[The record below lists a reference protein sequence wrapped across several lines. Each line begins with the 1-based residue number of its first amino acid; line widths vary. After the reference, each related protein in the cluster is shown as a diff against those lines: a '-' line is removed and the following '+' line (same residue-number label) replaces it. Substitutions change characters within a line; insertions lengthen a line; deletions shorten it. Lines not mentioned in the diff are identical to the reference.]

1 MSVGQFA
8 EERNIKMSDFEWKE
22 ITEAER
28 ELFRGFYE
36 KEQSRSCEHSF
47 TNNLLWSPFYGTK
60 YCVIEGNLVFKSGED
75 KLSVSFPI
83 GRNQI
88 QKTVDALLQHFEEKN
103 LPFCMHSVTP
113 EQFEQLE
120 KLYPGRFQIDYDR
133 DWADYVYESEKLIS
147 LSGKKLHG
155 KRNHINNFTKAY
167 PDYQYE
173 RIDEGNREEC
183 IELAKNWREVNG
195 CDSDPEK
202 NEEFCVT
209 LRALKELEAL
219 GLTGGLIRAEGRVV
233 AFSIGEKLCD
243 DTFVVHIEK
252 AYADVQGAYPIINQ
266 QFVLHEAADYR
277 YINREEDTG
286 AEGLRKAKL
295 SYYPAFLQEKGVVTI
310 K

>member
-1 MSVGQFA
+1 ML
-8 EERNIKMSDFEWKE
+8 DFEWKE

-28 ELFRGFYE
+28 ELFQGFYE

-47 TNNLLWSPFYGTK
+47 TNNLLWSPFYGTR
-60 YCVIEGNLVFKSGED
+60 YCVIEENLVFKSGEE

-83 GRNQI
+83 GKNQI
-88 QKTVDALLQHFEEKN
+88 QKTVDKLLQYFEEKKQ
-103 LPFCMHSVTP
+103 PFSMHSVTP
-113 EQFEQLE
+113 EQFELLTQM
-120 KLYPGRFQIDYDR
+120 YPDKFQIAYDR

-155 KRNHINNFTKAY
+155 KRNHINNFIKAY

-173 RIDEGNREEC
+173 RIDAKNREEC
-183 IELAKNWREVNG
+183 IELAQNWREENG

-209 LRALKELEAL
+209 LRALKEMEDLN
-219 GLTGGLIRAEGRVV
+219 LTGGLIRADGRVV
-233 AFSIGEKLCD
+233 AFSMGEKLCD

-295 SYYPAFLQEKGVVTI
+295 SYYPVFLQEKGVVTL

>member
-1 MSVGQFA
+1 ML
-8 EERNIKMSDFEWKE
+8 DFEWKE

-28 ELFRGFYE
+28 ELFQGFYE

-47 TNNLLWSPFYGTK
+47 TNNLLWSPFYGTR
-60 YCVIEGNLVFKSGED
+60 YCVIEGNLVFKSGEE

-83 GRNQI
+83 GKNQI
-88 QKTVDALLQHFEEKN
+88 QKTVDKLLQYFEEKN
-103 LPFCMHSVTP
+103 QPFSMHSVTP
-113 EQFEQLE
+113 EQFELLTQM
-120 KLYPGRFQIDYDR
+120 YPGKFQIVYDR

-155 KRNHINNFTKAY
+155 KRNHINNFIKAY

-173 RIDEGNREEC
+173 RIDAKNREEC
-183 IELAKNWREVNG
+183 IELAQNWREENG

-209 LRALKELEAL
+209 LRALKEMEDLN
-219 GLTGGLIRAEGRVV
+219 LTGGLIRADGRVV
-233 AFSIGEKLCD
+233 AFSMGEKLCD

-266 QFVLHEAADYR
+266 QFVLHEAEDYR

-295 SYYPAFLQEKGVVTI
+295 SYYPVFLQEKGVVTL

>member
-1 MSVGQFA
+1 
-8 EERNIKMSDFEWKE
+8 MSDFEWKE

-28 ELFRGFYE
+28 ELFQDFYE

-60 YCVIEGNLVFKSGED
+60 YCVIEGNLVFKSGEE

-83 GRNQI
+83 GKNQV
-88 QKTVDALLQHFEEKN
+88 QKTVDKLLQYFEEKKQ
-103 LPFCMHSVTP
+103 PFSMHSVTP
-113 EQFEQLE
+113 EQFELLTQM
-120 KLYPGRFQIDYDR
+120 YPDKFQIDYDR
-133 DWADYVYESEKLIS
+133 DWADYIYESEKLIS

-155 KRNHINNFTKAY
+155 KRNHINNFIKTY

-173 RIDEGNREEC
+173 RIDAGNREEC
-183 IELAKNWREVNG
+183 IELAQNWREENG

-209 LRALKELEAL
+209 LRALKEMEDLN
-219 GLTGGLIRAEGRVV
+219 LTGGLIRADGRVV
-233 AFSIGEKLCD
+233 AFSMGEKLCD

-295 SYYPAFLQEKGVVTI
+295 SYYPVFLQEKGVVTI

>member
-1 MSVGQFA
+1 ML
-8 EERNIKMSDFEWKE
+8 DFEWKE

-28 ELFRGFYE
+28 ELFQDFYE

-47 TNNLLWSPFYGTK
+47 TNNLLWSPFYGTR

-83 GRNQI
+83 GKNRI
-88 QKTVDALLQHFEEKN
+88 QKTVDKLLQYFEEKKQ
-103 LPFCMHSVTP
+103 PFSMHSVTP
-113 EQFEQLE
+113 EQFELLTQM
-120 KLYPGRFQIDYDR
+120 YPGKFQIDYDR
-133 DWADYVYESEKLIS
+133 DWADYIYESEKLIS

-155 KRNHINNFTKAY
+155 KRNHINNFIKAY

-173 RIDEGNREEC
+173 RIDAGNREEC
-183 IELAKNWREVNG
+183 IELANNWREENG

-209 LRALKELEAL
+209 LRALKEMEDLN
-219 GLTGGLIRAEGRVV
+219 LTGGLIRADGRVV
-233 AFSIGEKLCD
+233 AFSIGEKLCE

-266 QFVLHEAADYR
+266 QFVLHEAKDYR

-295 SYYPAFLQEKGVVTI
+295 SYYPVFLQEKGVVTI

>member
-1 MSVGQFA
+1 ML
-8 EERNIKMSDFEWKE
+8 EFEWKE
-22 ITEAER
+22 ITEVER
-28 ELFRGFYE
+28 ELFQGFYE

-47 TNNLLWSPFYGTK
+47 TNNLLWSPFYGTR
-60 YCVIEGNLVFKSGED
+60 YCVIEGNLVFKSGEE

-83 GRNQI
+83 GKNQI
-88 QKTVDALLQHFEEKN
+88 QKTVDKLLQYFEEKKQ
-103 LPFCMHSVTP
+103 PFSMHSVTP
-113 EQFEQLE
+113 EQFELLTQM
-120 KLYPGRFQIDYDR
+120 YPDKFQIAYDR

-155 KRNHINNFTKAY
+155 KRNHINNFIKAY

-173 RIDEGNREEC
+173 RIDAGNKEEC
-183 IELAKNWREVNG
+183 IELANNWREENG

-209 LRALKELEAL
+209 LRALKEMEDLN
-219 GLTGGLIRAEGRVV
+219 LTGGLIRADGRVV

>member
-1 MSVGQFA
+1 MLQLQKKGMS
-8 EERNIKMSDFEWKE
+8 MLDFEWKE

-28 ELFRGFYE
+28 ELFQEFYE

-47 TNNLLWSPFYGTK
+47 TNNLLWSPFYGTR
-60 YCVIEGNLVFKSGED
+60 YCVIEGNLVFKSGEE

-83 GRNQI
+83 GKNRVR
-88 QKTVDALLQHFEEKN
+88 KTVDKLLQYFEEEN
-103 LPFCMHSVTP
+103 RPFSMHSVTP
-113 EQFEQLE
+113 EQFELLTQM
-120 KLYPGRFQIDYDR
+120 YPGKFRITYDR
-133 DWADYVYESEKLIS
+133 DWADYIYESEKLIS

-155 KRNHINNFTKAY
+155 KRNHINNFIRAY
-167 PDYQYE
+167 PDYRYE
-173 RIDEGNREEC
+173 RIDAGNKKEC
-183 IELAKNWREVNG
+183 IELAQNWREENG

-209 LRALKELEAL
+209 LRALKELETL
-219 GLTGGLIRAEGRVV
+219 NLTGGLIRADGRVV
-233 AFSIGEKLCD
+233 AFSIGEKLCG

-252 AYADVQGAYPIINQ
+252 AYADIQGAYPIINQ

-295 SYYPAFLQEKGVVTI
+295 SYYPVFLQEKGVVTI

>member
-1 MSVGQFA
+1 ML
-8 EERNIKMSDFEWKE
+8 DFEWKE
-22 ITEAER
+22 ITEADR
-28 ELFRGFYE
+28 ELFQGFYE

-60 YCVIEGNLVFKSGED
+60 YCVIEGNLVFKSGEE

-83 GRNQI
+83 GKNQV
-88 QKTVDALLQHFEEKN
+88 QKTVDKLLQYFEEKN
-103 LPFCMHSVTP
+103 QPFSMHSVTP
-113 EQFEQLE
+113 QQFELLTQM
-120 KLYPGRFQIDYDR
+120 YPGKFQIAYDR
-133 DWADYVYESEKLIS
+133 DWADYIYESEKLIS

-155 KRNHINNFTKAY
+155 KRNHINNFIKAY

-173 RIDEGNREEC
+173 RIDAGNREEC
-183 IELAKNWREVNG
+183 IELANNWREENG

-209 LRALKELEAL
+209 LRALKEMEDLN
-219 GLTGGLIRAEGRVV
+219 LTGGLIRADGRVV
-233 AFSIGEKLCD
+233 AFSMGERLCD

-286 AEGLRKAKL
+286 AEGLRKAKM
-295 SYYPAFLQEKGVVTI
+295 SYYPVFLQEKGVVTI
-310 K
+310 I

>member
-1 MSVGQFA
+1 ML
-8 EERNIKMSDFEWKE
+8 DFEWKE

-28 ELFRGFYE
+28 ELFQDFYE

-47 TNNLLWSPFYGTK
+47 TNNLLWSPFYGTR
-60 YCVIEGNLVFKSGED
+60 YCVIEGNLVFKSGEE

-83 GRNQI
+83 GKNHV
-88 QKTVDALLQHFEEKN
+88 QKTVDKLLQYFEEKKQ
-103 LPFCMHSVTP
+103 PFSMHSVTP
-113 EQFEQLE
+113 EQFELLTQM
-120 KLYPGRFQIDYDR
+120 YPDKFQIAYDR

-155 KRNHINNFTKAY
+155 KRNHINNFIKAY

-173 RIDEGNREEC
+173 KIDAGNKEEC
-183 IELAKNWREVNG
+183 IELANNWREENG

-209 LRALKELEAL
+209 LRALKEMEDLN
-219 GLTGGLIRAEGRVV
+219 LTGGLIRADGRVV

>member
-1 MSVGQFA
+1 MS
-8 EERNIKMSDFEWKE
+8 ELEWKE

-28 ELFRGFYE
+28 ELFGDFY
-36 KEQSRSCEHSF
+36 KREQSRSCEHSF
-47 TNNLLWSPFYGTK
+47 TNNLLWAPFYETK
-60 YCVIEGNLVFKSGED
+60 YCVIEGNLVFKSGNE

-83 GRNQI
+83 GKNQV
-88 QKTVDALLQHFEEKN
+88 KNTVDRLLQYFEEKKQ
-103 LPFCMHSVTP
+103 PFSMYSVTP
-113 EQFEQLE
+113 QQFELLMQM
-120 KLYPGRFQIDYDR
+120 YPDRFQITYER
-133 DWADYVYESEKLIS
+133 DFADYIYESEKLIS

-155 KRNHINNFTKAY
+155 KRNHINNFKKAY

-173 RIDEGNREEC
+173 RIDGKNKEEC
-183 IELAKNWREVNG
+183 VELAKKWREENG
-195 CDSDPEK
+195 CDGDPGK
-202 NEEFCVT
+202 SEEFCVT
-209 LRALKELEAL
+209 LRALKELETL
-219 GLTGGLIRAEGRVV
+219 DLRGGLIRAGGRVV
-233 AFSIGEKLCD
+233 AFSIGEPLCE

-252 AYADVQGAYPIINQ
+252 AYADIQGAYPIINQ

>member
-1 MSVGQFA
+1 M
-8 EERNIKMSDFEWKE
+8 
-22 ITEAER
+22 
-28 ELFRGFYE
+28 
-36 KEQSRSCEHSF
+36 
-47 TNNLLWSPFYGTK
+47 
-60 YCVIEGNLVFKSGED
+60 IEGNLVFKSGED
-75 KLSVSFPI
+75 RLSVSYPI
-83 GRNQI
+83 GKDQVK
-88 QKTVDALLQHFEEKN
+88 KTVDRLIQYFEEQKK
-103 LPFCMHSVTP
+103 PFCMHSVTP
-113 EQFEQLE
+113 EQFESLNGM
-120 KLYPGRFQIDYDR
+120 YPGKFQIAYDR

-155 KRNHINNFTKAY
+155 KRNHINNFIKAY

-173 RIDEGNREEC
+173 RINGENREEC
-183 IELAKNWREVNG
+183 IELAQNWRKENG

-209 LRALKELEAL
+209 LRALKELEDL
-219 GLTGGLIRAEGRVV
+219 NLTGGLIRADGRVV
-233 AFSIGEKLCD
+233 AFSIGEKLCN

-252 AYADVQGAYPIINQ
+252 AYADIQGAYPIINQ

-295 SYYPAFLQEKGVVTI
+295 SYYPVFLQEKGVVTT

>member
-1 MSVGQFA
+1 ML
-8 EERNIKMSDFEWKE
+8 DFEWKE

-28 ELFRGFYE
+28 ELFQGFYE

-47 TNNLLWSPFYGTK
+47 TNNLLWSPFYGTR
-60 YCVIEGNLVFKSGED
+60 YCVIEGNLVFKSGEE

-83 GRNQI
+83 GKNQI
-88 QKTVDALLQHFEEKN
+88 QKTVDKLLQYFEEKKQ
-103 LPFCMHSVTP
+103 PFSMHSVTP
-113 EQFEQLE
+113 EQFELLTQM
-120 KLYPGRFQIDYDR
+120 YPDKFQIAYDR

-155 KRNHINNFTKAY
+155 KRNHINNFIKAY

-173 RIDEGNREEC
+173 RIDAKNREEC
-183 IELAKNWREVNG
+183 IELAQNWREENG

-209 LRALKELEAL
+209 LRALKEMEDLN
-219 GLTGGLIRAEGRVV
+219 LTGGLIRADGRVV
-233 AFSIGEKLCD
+233 AFSMGEKLCD

-295 SYYPAFLQEKGVVTI
+295 SYYPVFLQEKGVVTL

>member
-1 MSVGQFA
+1 ML
-8 EERNIKMSDFEWKE
+8 DFEWKE
-22 ITEAER
+22 ITEADR
-28 ELFRGFYE
+28 EQFQDFYE

-60 YCVIEGNLVFKSGED
+60 YCVIEGNLVFKSGEE

-83 GRNQI
+83 GKNQV
-88 QKTVDALLQHFEEKN
+88 QKTVDKLLQYFDEKSQ
-103 LPFCMHSVTP
+103 PFSMHSVTP
-113 EQFEQLE
+113 QQFELLTQM
-120 KLYPGRFQIDYDR
+120 YPGKFQIAYDR

-155 KRNHINNFTKAY
+155 KRNHINNFIKAY

-173 RIDEGNREEC
+173 RIDAGNREEC
-183 IELAKNWREVNG
+183 IELANNWREENG

-209 LRALKELEAL
+209 LRALKEMEDLN
-219 GLTGGLIRAEGRVV
+219 LTGGLIRADGRVV
-233 AFSIGEKLCD
+233 AFSMGEKLCD

-286 AEGLRKAKL
+286 AEGLRKAKM
-295 SYYPAFLQEKGVVTI
+295 SYYPVFLQEKGVVTI
-310 K
+310 I

>member
-1 MSVGQFA
+1 ML
-8 EERNIKMSDFEWKE
+8 DFEWKE

-28 ELFRGFYE
+28 ELFQEFYE

-47 TNNLLWSPFYGTK
+47 TNNLLWSPFYGTR
-60 YCVIEGNLVFKSGED
+60 YCVIEGNLVFKSGEE

-83 GRNQI
+83 GKNQI
-88 QKTVDALLQHFEEKN
+88 QKTVDKLLQYFEEKKQ
-103 LPFCMHSVTP
+103 PFSMHSVTP
-113 EQFEQLE
+113 EQFELLTQM
-120 KLYPGRFQIDYDR
+120 YPDKFQIAYDR

-155 KRNHINNFTKAY
+155 KRNHINNFIKAY

-173 RIDEGNREEC
+173 RIDAKNREEC
-183 IELAKNWREVNG
+183 IELAQNWREENG

-209 LRALKELEAL
+209 LRALKEMEDLN
-219 GLTGGLIRAEGRVV
+219 LTGGLIRADGRVV
-233 AFSIGEKLCD
+233 AFSMGEKLCD

-295 SYYPAFLQEKGVVTI
+295 SYYPVFLQEKGVVTL

>member
-1 MSVGQFA
+1 ML
-8 EERNIKMSDFEWKE
+8 DFEWKE

-28 ELFRGFYE
+28 ELFQGFYE

-47 TNNLLWSPFYGTK
+47 TNNLLWSPFYGTR
-60 YCVIEGNLVFKSGED
+60 YCVIEGNLVFKSGEE

-83 GRNQI
+83 GKNQI
-88 QKTVDALLQHFEEKN
+88 QKTMDKLLQYFEEKKQ
-103 LPFCMHSVTP
+103 PFSMHSVTP
-113 EQFEQLE
+113 EQFELLTQM
-120 KLYPGRFQIDYDR
+120 YPGKFQIVYDR
-133 DWADYVYESEKLIS
+133 DWADYIYESEKLIS

-155 KRNHINNFTKAY
+155 KRNHINNFIKAY

-173 RIDEGNREEC
+173 RIDAKNREEC
-183 IELAKNWREVNG
+183 IELAQNWREENG

-209 LRALKELEAL
+209 LRALKEMEDLN
-219 GLTGGLIRAEGRVV
+219 LTGGLIRADGRVV
-233 AFSIGEKLCD
+233 AFSMGEKLCD

-295 SYYPAFLQEKGVVTI
+295 SYYPVFLQEKGVVTL

>member
-1 MSVGQFA
+1 ML
-8 EERNIKMSDFEWKE
+8 DFEWKE

-28 ELFRGFYE
+28 ELFLDFYE

-83 GRNQI
+83 GKNQI
-88 QKTVDALLQHFEEKN
+88 QKTVDQLLRYFEEKN
-103 LPFCMHSVTP
+103 QPFCMHSVTP
-113 EQFEQLE
+113 EQFELLTQM
-120 KLYPGRFQIDYDR
+120 YPDRFQIAYDR
-133 DWADYVYESEKLIS
+133 DWADYIYESEKLIS

-155 KRNHINNFTKAY
+155 KRNHINNFIKTY

-173 RIDEGNREEC
+173 EINEGNKEEC
-183 IELAKNWREVNG
+183 VELAQNWREQNG

-202 NEEFCVT
+202 SEEFCVT

-219 GLTGGLIRAEGRVV
+219 NLKGGLIRADGRVV
-233 AFSIGEKLCD
+233 AFSIGERLCE

-252 AYADVQGAYPIINQ
+252 AYADIQGAYPIINQ

>member
-1 MSVGQFA
+1 ML
-8 EERNIKMSDFEWKE
+8 DFEWKE

-28 ELFRGFYE
+28 ELFQEFYE

-47 TNNLLWSPFYGTK
+47 TNNLLWSPFYGTR
-60 YCVIEGNLVFKSGED
+60 YCVIEGNLVFKSGEE

-83 GRNQI
+83 GKNQI
-88 QKTVDALLQHFEEKN
+88 QKTVDKLLQYFEEKN
-103 LPFCMHSVTP
+103 QPFSMHSVTP
-113 EQFEQLE
+113 EQFELLTQM
-120 KLYPGRFQIDYDR
+120 YPDKFQIAYDR

-155 KRNHINNFTKAY
+155 KRNHINNFIKAY

-173 RIDEGNREEC
+173 RIDAKNREEC
-183 IELAKNWREVNG
+183 IELAQNWREENG

-209 LRALKELEAL
+209 LRALKEMEDLN
-219 GLTGGLIRAEGRVV
+219 LTGGLIRADGRVV
-233 AFSIGEKLCD
+233 AFSMGEKLCD

-295 SYYPAFLQEKGVVTI
+295 SYYPVFLQEKGVVTL

>member
-1 MSVGQFA
+1 
-8 EERNIKMSDFEWKE
+8 MSDFEWKE
-22 ITEAER
+22 ITKAER
-28 ELFRGFYE
+28 ELFQGFYE

-75 KLSVSFPI
+75 RLSVSFPI
-83 GRNQI
+83 GKAQVK
-88 QKTVDALLQHFEEKN
+88 KTVDRLVQYFEEQKK
-103 LPFCMHSVTP
+103 PFCMHSVTP
-113 EQFEQLE
+113 EQFEL
-120 KLYPGRFQIDYDR
+120 LDGMYPGKFQITYDR

-155 KRNHINNFTKAY
+155 KRNHINNFIKAY

-173 RIDEGNREEC
+173 RINGENREEC
-183 IELAKNWREVNG
+183 IELAQNWRKENG

-209 LRALKELEAL
+209 LRALKELEDL
-219 GLTGGLIRAEGRVV
+219 NLTGGLIRADGRVV

-252 AYADVQGAYPIINQ
+252 AYADIQGAYPIINQ

-286 AEGLRKAKL
+286 SEGLRKAKL
-295 SYYPAFLQEKGVVTI
+295 SYYPVFLQEKGVVTI
-310 K
+310 R

>member
-1 MSVGQFA
+1 ML
-8 EERNIKMSDFEWKE
+8 EFEWKE

-28 ELFRGFYE
+28 ELFQGFYE

-47 TNNLLWSPFYGTK
+47 TNNLLWSPFYGTR
-60 YCVIEGNLVFKSGED
+60 YCVIEGNLVFKSGEE

-83 GRNQI
+83 GKNQI
-88 QKTVDALLQHFEEKN
+88 QKTVDKLLQYFEEKKQ
-103 LPFCMHSVTP
+103 PFSMHSVTP
-113 EQFEQLE
+113 EQFELLTQM
-120 KLYPGRFQIDYDR
+120 YPDKFQIAYDR

-155 KRNHINNFTKAY
+155 KRNHINNFIKAY

-173 RIDEGNREEC
+173 RIDAGNKEEC
-183 IELAKNWREVNG
+183 IELANNWREENG

-209 LRALKELEAL
+209 LRALKEMEDLN
-219 GLTGGLIRAEGRVV
+219 LTGGLIRADGRVV

>member
-1 MSVGQFA
+1 ML
-8 EERNIKMSDFEWKE
+8 DFEWKE

-28 ELFRGFYE
+28 ELFQDFYE
-36 KEQSRSCEHSF
+36 KERSRSCEHSF
-47 TNNLLWSPFYGTK
+47 TNNLLWSPFYGTR
-60 YCVIEGNLVFKSGED
+60 YCVIEGNLVFKSGEE

-83 GRNQI
+83 GKNQV
-88 QKTVDALLQHFEEKN
+88 QKTVDKLLQYFEEKKQ
-103 LPFCMHSVTP
+103 PFSMHSVTP
-113 EQFEQLE
+113 EQFELLTQM
-120 KLYPGRFQIDYDR
+120 YPDKFQIAYDR

-155 KRNHINNFTKAY
+155 KRNHINNFIKAY

-173 RIDEGNREEC
+173 KIDAGNKEEC
-183 IELAKNWREVNG
+183 IELANNWREENG

-209 LRALKELEAL
+209 LRALKEMEDLN
-219 GLTGGLIRAEGRVV
+219 LTGGLIRADGRVV

-295 SYYPAFLQEKGVVTI
+295 SYYPVFLQEKGVVTI